1 MTETLYIS
9 CIFGAKFTCLYPA
22 FEGRRCVMF
31 SNNPKLEQEALRKGW
46 EFELVTK
53 FPLST
58 DFRESSL
65 QSKYVKFLQFLD
77 DYPKYQRYSNITYFD
92 HKNVFSIEEADR
104 LNGLMQPDKHIFMLS
119 SREGWS
125 VVDEMKLSSQE
136 ERYRA
141 SMQRTKD
148 WAQALVDAGKAS
160 WDGQIYATSFL
171 IYRDHEAVMPFLKEL
186 YDTLW
191 QLRQPQCQSVWGVLS
206 QAHKDKIQSIHWTE
220 TSMYR
225 RTPLPFFQNLKRNIR
240 HTLRKAVQPLFQ
252 LAGVDYESFRKKIV
266 LKLFSPGIK

>member
-31 SNNPKLEQEALRKGW
+31 SNNPQLKQEALRKGW

-53 FPLST
+53 FPLSK

-65 QSKYVKFLQFLD
+65 QSKYIKFLQFLD
-77 DYPKYQRYSNITYFD
+77 DYPEYQRYSNITYFD
-92 HKNVFSIEEADR
+92 HKNVFSIEEAER
-104 LNGLMQPDKHIFMLS
+104 LSGLMQSDKHIFMLS
-119 SREGWS
+119 SREGWC

-141 SMQRTKD
+141 SMKRMQD
-148 WAQALVDAGKAS
+148 WAQGLVDAGKAS

-171 IYRDHEAVMPFLKEL
+171 MYRDYDAVMPFLKEV

-191 QLRQPQCQSVWGVLS
+191 QLKQPQCQSVWGVLS
-206 QAHKDKIQSIHWTE
+206 QAHKDKIQSIHWTQ

-225 RTPLPFFQNLKRNIR
+225 STPLPFAQDVKRKLRQGARKLLK
-240 HTLRKAVQPLFQ
+240 PLFQ
-252 LAGVDYESFRKKIV
+252 LFGGDYEVFRKKVV
-266 LKLFSPGIK
+266 LKLLSPGIK